1 MALLEAP
8 MEATMATLEL
18 TMDNSTMATLEL
30 TMDKG
35 GETDGGITT
44 GTWYLCSREKQRLRP
59 MPAPST
65 LAIMALLL
73 LEVTTEA
80 TMATLEVTMDNNT
93 IATLELTMDNS
104 TMATLELTLDKGG
117 ETDGGITT
125 GTRYLCS
132 RGKRRLTLRP
142 M

>member
-18 TMDNSTMATLEL
+18 TMDNDTIATLEL

-59 MPAPST
+59 MPAPSI

-80 TMATLEVTMDNNT
+80 TMATLV
-93 IATLELTMDNS
+93 LTMDK
-104 TMATLELTLDKGG
+104 DG
-117 ETDGGITT
+117 ETDGRITT
-125 GTRYLCS
+125 ATWYLCS
-132 RGKRRLTLRP
+132 REKRRLRLRL
-142 M
+142 